1 MTQPRPVR
9 DEDLPEPPQVKRLR
23 LLVSLL
29 MVVLIVGMLVVV
41 AAMVIRLGTFGG
53 SVPAPVPVSAEKLTL
68 PAGAEIVAV
77 GQGGS
82 GVIIVTRDGAGAETL
97 RVFDPAT
104 GAETSATQITRE

>member
-1 MTQPRPVR
+1 MAQPRSIR
-9 DEDLPEPPQVKRLR
+9 DDDLPEPPQVKRLR

-41 AAMVIRLGTFGG
+41 AVMVIRLSTLEK
-53 SVPAPVPVSAEKLTL
+53 PAVAPAPVSAEALTL

-77 GQGGS
+77 GQGAS
-82 GVIIVTRDGAGAETL
+82 GVIVVTRDAAGAETL

-104 GAETSATQITRE
+104 GAETSATPIRRE